1 MKTNQLLTLALLAI
15 ILLNSIIVLQNAGII
30 RPVRE
35 STVSVSKI
43 SQEVATK
50 ISNSEIDVNLSSVA
64 GHDLCSTLTGH
75 ISALAAQAERLFQL
89 IGVQFRLPANF
100 HLAVTY

>member
-1 MKTNQLLTLALLAI
+1 MKTNQLLIFALLII
-15 ILLNSIIVLQNAGII
+15 ILQNSIIVMQNAGII

-64 GHDLCSTLTGH
+64 GHDLGSTLTGAH
-75 ISALAAQAERLFQL
+75 IGFYGASKT
-89 IGVQFRLPANF
+89 IIPIDWGSISIT
-100 HLAVTY
+100 H